1 MDSSQE
7 MGTNDV
13 FLWLAAG
20 NKEPKDAIKT
30 ASFLSCLLYVETT
43 LGHRFLCLVK
53 VQWLNKGKKT
63 FLWNW
68 SDRRTQLGFRF
79 VWQK

>member
-53 VQWLNKGKKT
+53 VQWLNKGEKNSSGRSKIVPVKIGGKK
-63 FLWNW
+63 
-68 SDRRTQLGFRF
+68 SRF
-79 VWQK
+79 